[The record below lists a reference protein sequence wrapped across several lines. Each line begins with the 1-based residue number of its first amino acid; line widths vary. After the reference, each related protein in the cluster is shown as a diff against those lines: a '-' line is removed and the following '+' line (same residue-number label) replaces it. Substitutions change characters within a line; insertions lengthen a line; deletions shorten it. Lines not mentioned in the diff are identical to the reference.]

1 MSASVGY
8 RRRDANASDAIA
20 AILHP
25 DEGYR

>member
-1 MSASVGY
+1 MSASMGY

-25 DEGYR
+25 DEGFR